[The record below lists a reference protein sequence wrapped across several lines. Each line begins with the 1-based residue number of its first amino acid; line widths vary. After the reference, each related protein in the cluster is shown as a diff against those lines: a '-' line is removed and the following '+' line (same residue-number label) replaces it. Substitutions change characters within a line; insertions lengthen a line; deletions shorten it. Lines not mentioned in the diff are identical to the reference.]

1 MITIKIKMES
11 KNILRA
17 NEFLDKF
24 DAKTITD
31 NDVDKLYFGINKKT
45 KDIFKFGIHSRFL
58 HDSEYKKYPLNDIQ
72 RSVLYFACITECNKC
87 GTWDYEYE
95 NSPCQGCLARKRHK
109 KFLLKFKPVLCSETQ
124 DCSICISTMEKDTN
138 VSKLKCG
145 HEFHS
150 ICIETSIKYKSNCP
164 LCRANI

>member
-1 MITIKIKMES
+1 MAT

-24 DAKTITD
+24 DAKTLTD
-31 NDVDKLYFGINKKT
+31 NDIDKLYYNVNKKT
-45 KDIFKFGIHSRFL
+45 QDLFVSGIHSRFL
-58 HDSEYKKYPLNDIQ
+58 YNSEYKKHPLNSIQ
-72 RSVLYFACITECNKC
+72 SSAIRFAYLIECNKC
-87 GTWDYEYE
+87 GRWNHETN
-95 NSPCQGCLARKRHK
+95 NSSCEGCLARKRHK

-124 DCSICISTMEKDTN
+124 DCSICISMMEKDTN

-150 ICIETSIKYKSNCP
+150 ICIETCVKYKNNCP